1 MAKKKEETSSEQE
14 KLAKYIEEKVEIEVK
29 KAVDASTKKLIRH
42 KNIVIIKRDIII
54 LLLIAAYIFLC
65 YNLYNTNYFDKYF
78 NRNNNSQEIESII
91 EPVESKETEE
101 SNSLIDEYSYLL
113 DNFMINEDSKYIK
126 DYYKGNLSDELRL
139 YLSINALR
147 MGSSSGEEIE
157 YLDEDD
163 LEEAYNSIFK
173 GDVINKSF
181 EYNDCK
187 FKYLDKKDLYILDGE
202 IIKKTNI
209 QKEIINAYESN
220 NQIILET
227 VEGVIN
233 KDKLYNINTN
243 KELKEYEGDSLKNYK
258 ENLTNLRYIFDKKDL
273 KILSIEVIN

>member
-147 MGSSSGEEIE
+147 IGFSSGEEIE

-163 LEEAYNSIFK
+163 LEEAYESIFK
-173 GDVINKSF
+173 GDIRNKSF

-187 FKYLDKKDLYILDGE
+187 FKYLDKKDLYIIDGE

>member
-1 MAKKKEETSSEQE
+1 M
-14 KLAKYIEEKVEIEVK
+14 
-29 KAVDASTKKLIRH
+29 DAATKKLIRH

-147 MGSSSGEEIE
+147 IGSSSGEEIE

-173 GDVINKSF
+173 GDIRNKSF

-187 FKYLDKKDLYILDGE
+187 FKYLDKKDLYIIDGE

-209 QKEIINAYESN
+209 QKEIINAHESN

>member
-147 MGSSSGEEIE
+147 IGSSSGEEIE

-163 LEEAYNSIFK
+163 LEEAYESIFK
-173 GDVINKSF
+173 GDIRNKSF

-233 KDKLYNINTN
+233 KDKLYNITTN
-243 KELKEYEGDSLKNYK
+243 RELKEYEGDSLKNYK

>member
-78 NRNNNSQEIESII
+78 NRNNNSQEIESTV